1 MTNVTGTCVTI
12 QKYYREIKEEINVTT
27 LGAIVSTPMANRIFV
42 YIPEEGYEN
51 NYNKRLE
58 VVENARKTANLLS
71 KQYVNEGLNTSSAVT
86 NLNSILGAK
95 VRKDIRAGDVIKQSD
110 LCLIA
115 KGDIVTIEAVSSNMQ
130 IKTQG
135 VALEEG
141 KLNDLISVRNSK
153 SKKVIQ
159 GIVVSPNTV
168 RVTF

>member
-1 MTNVTGTCVTI
+1 ILT
-12 QKYYREIKEEINVTT
+12 
-27 LGAIVSTPMANRIFV
+27 S
-42 YIPEEGYEN
+42 
-51 NYNKRLE
+51 
-58 VVENARKTANLLS
+58 NLLS

-115 KGDIVTIEAVSSNMQ
+115 KGDIVTIEAVSANMQ

>member
-1 MTNVTGTCVTI
+1 M
-12 QKYYREIKEEINVTT
+12 
-27 LGAIVSTPMANRIFV
+27 
-42 YIPEEGYEN
+42 
-51 NYNKRLE
+51 
-58 VVENARKTANLLS
+58 
-71 KQYVNEGLNTSSAVT
+71 
-86 NLNSILGAK
+86 
-95 VRKDIRAGDVIKQSD
+95 
-110 LCLIA
+110 IA

>member
-1 MTNVTGTCVTI
+1 
-12 QKYYREIKEEINVTT
+12 
-27 LGAIVSTPMANRIFV
+27 
-42 YIPEEGYEN
+42 
-51 NYNKRLE
+51 
-58 VVENARKTANLLS
+58 
-71 KQYVNEGLNTSSAVT
+71 
-86 NLNSILGAK
+86 
-95 VRKDIRAGDVIKQSD
+95 
-110 LCLIA
+110 
-115 KGDIVTIEAVSSNMQ
+115 MQ